1 MSKSARQS
9 AFEILYKV
17 EHSGAYSNLALDA
30 ELSSQEGTADG
41 DSALLTALVYG
52 VLERLITLDYNISL
66 YLRQPLKKL
75 KPEVLI
81 ALRLGAYQLLFMDRI
96 PESAAVNESVKIAKN
111 NRAQF
116 AAGLVNA
123 VLRKVAQNG
132 LRLPDESDG
141 LKFMSVKYSVPEPTV
156 KLFADAYSDKIACE
170 IFEAMSERA
179 KIFVRVNTQKCT
191 TDELAEALARQG
203 IESKRVSL
211 VPNALELLN
220 GGAVEHLDAYKK
232 GLFHVQDLSSQLCCM
247 ALDPQP
253 GDTVYDMCA
262 APGGKSFTLSEL
274 TECKGKILAMDVYPS
289 RLALIEDGAERLG
302 LQNIS
307 VIPNDASGVNPALKK
322 VDRVLCDA
330 PCSGLGI
337 LRRKP
342 EIRYKTLEDID
353 KLPILQYDILC
364 SSAEYVSVGGHL
376 VYSTCS
382 LNPAENAAVCDK
394 FLSEHKDFEA
404 IRIFPDIKRADGNEN
419 YLTLMPQIHGTD
431 GFFIA
436 AFTRTE

>member
-1 MSKSARQS
+1 MLSEIMEEGSYCHLVIRSVLQKYNYRDSRDK
-9 AFEILYKV
+9 AFLKRLV
-17 EHSGAYSNLALDA
+17 
-30 ELSSQEGTADG
+30 EGTVERCIQIDYVLDQFSKVPAVKMKPFIRN
-41 DSALLTALVYG
+41 LLRSSV
-52 VLERLITLDYNISL
+52 
-66 YLRQPLKKL
+66 
-75 KPEVLI
+75 
-81 ALRLGAYQLLFMDRI
+81 YQLLFMDRI
-96 PESAAVNESVKIAKN
+96 PESAAVNESVKLAKN

-132 LRLPDESDG
+132 LRLPDESDR

-156 KLFADAYSDKIACE
+156 KLFADAYSDKTACE

-211 VPNALELLN
+211 VPDALELLN

-247 ALDPQP
+247 ALDPQS

-307 VIPNDASGVNPALKK
+307 VIPNDASKVNPALKK
-322 VDRVLCDA
+322 ADRVLCDA

-364 SSAEYVSVGGHL
+364 SSAEYVSVGGRL

>member
-1 MSKSARQS
+1 
-9 AFEILYKV
+9 
-17 EHSGAYSNLALDA
+17 
-30 ELSSQEGTADG
+30 
-41 DSALLTALVYG
+41 
-52 VLERLITLDYNISL
+52 
-66 YLRQPLKKL
+66 
-75 KPEVLI
+75 
-81 ALRLGAYQLLFMDRI
+81 
-96 PESAAVNESVKIAKN
+96 
-111 NRAQF
+111 
-116 AAGLVNA
+116 
-123 VLRKVAQNG
+123 
-132 LRLPDESDG
+132 
-141 LKFMSVKYSVPEPTV
+141 MSVKYSVPEQTV
-156 KLFADAYSDKIACE
+156 KLFADAYSDRTACE

-191 TDELAEALARQG
+191 ADELIEILARQG
-203 IESKRVSL
+203 VEGRKTDGF
-211 VPNALELLN
+211 PDALELVN

-262 APGGKSFTLSEL
+262 APGGKSFTLAEL
-274 TECKGKILAMDVYPS
+274 TRCKGKILAMDVYPS
-289 RLALIEDGAERLG
+289 RLTLIENGAERLG
-302 LQNIS
+302 LDNIA
-307 VIPNDASGVNPALKK
+307 VIPNDAAKVNPALKK
-322 VDRVLCDA
+322 ADRVLCDA

-364 SSAEYVSVGGHL
+364 SSAEYVRVGGRL

-394 FLSEHKDFEA
+394 FLSEHKNFEA
-404 IRIFPDIKRADGNEN
+404 VRIFPNIKRVDGNEN

>member
-1 MSKSARQS
+1 MLSEIMEEGSYCHLVIRSVLQKYNYRDSRDK
-9 AFEILYKV
+9 AFLKRLV
-17 EHSGAYSNLALDA
+17 
-30 ELSSQEGTADG
+30 EGTVERCIQIDYVL
-41 DSALLTALVYG
+41 DQFSKVPTVKMKPFIRNLLRSSV
-52 VLERLITLDYNISL
+52 
-66 YLRQPLKKL
+66 
-75 KPEVLI
+75 
-81 ALRLGAYQLLFMDRI
+81 YQLLFMDRI
-96 PESAAVNESVKIAKN
+96 PESAAVNESVKLAKN

-156 KLFADAYSDKIACE
+156 KLFADAYSDKTACE

-211 VPNALELLN
+211 VPNAIELLN

-262 APGGKSFTLSEL
+262 APGGKSFTLAEL

-307 VIPNDASGVNPALKK
+307 VIPNDASKVNPALKK
-322 VDRVLCDA
+322 ADRVLCDA

-364 SSAEYVSVGGHL
+364 SSAEYVRVGGRL

-382 LNPAENAAVCDK
+382 LNPAENVAVCDK

>member
-17 EHSGAYSNLALDA
+17 ERSGAYSNLALDA
-30 ELSSQEGTADG
+30 ELSSQQGTADG
-41 DSALLTALVYG
+41 DSALLTALMYG

-96 PESAAVNESVKIAKN
+96 PESAAVNESVKLAKN

-156 KLFADAYSDKIACE
+156 KLFADAYSDKTACE

-211 VPNALELLN
+211 VPDALELLN
-220 GGAVEHLDAYKK
+220 SGAVEHLDAYKK

-307 VIPNDASGVNPALKK
+307 VIPNDASKVNPALKK

-364 SSAEYVSVGGHL
+364 SSAEYVRVGGRL

-394 FLSEHKDFEA
+394 FLSEHKDFGYT
-404 IRIFPDIKRADGNEN
+404 DIPG
-419 YLTLMPQIHGTD
+419 Y
-431 GFFIA
+431 
-436 AFTRTE
+436 

>member
-17 EHSGAYSNLALDA
+17 ERSGAYSNLALDA
-30 ELSSQEGTADG
+30 ELSSQQGTADG

-96 PESAAVNESVKIAKN
+96 PESAAVNESVKLAKN

-116 AAGLVNA
+116 AAGL
-123 VLRKVAQNG
+123 
-132 LRLPDESDG
+132 PDESDR

-156 KLFADAYSDKIACE
+156 KLFADAYSDKTACE

-203 IESKRVSL
+203 TESKRVSL
-211 VPNALELLN
+211 VPDALELLN

-274 TECKGKILAMDVYPS
+274 TECKVKILAMDVYPS

-307 VIPNDASGVNPALKK
+307 VIPNDASKVNPALKK
-322 VDRVLCDA
+322 ADRVLCDA

-364 SSAEYVSVGGHL
+364 SSAEYVSVGGRL

>member
-17 EHSGAYSNLALDA
+17 ERSGAYSNLALDA
-30 ELSSQEGTADG
+30 QLSSKDGADG

-81 ALRLGAYQLLFMDRI
+81 ALRIGAYQLLFMDRI
-96 PESAAVNESVKIAKN
+96 PKSAAVNESVKLVKN

-123 VLRKVAQNG
+123 VLRKVTSNG
-132 LRLPDESDG
+132 LRLPDESDR
-141 LKFMSVKYSVPEPTV
+141 LKFMSVKYSVPEQTV
-156 KLFADAYSDKIACE
+156 KLFADAYSDKTACE

-191 TDELAEALARQG
+191 ADALIEILARQ
-203 IESKRVSL
+203 
-211 VPNALELLN
+211 

-232 GLFHVQDLSSQLCCM
+232 GLFHVQDLSSQFCCM

-262 APGGKSFTLSEL
+262 APGGKSFTLAEL
-274 TECKGKILAMDVYPS
+274 TNCKGEILAMDVYPS
-289 RLALIEDGAERLG
+289 RLALIENGAERLG
-302 LQNIS
+302 LDNIA
-307 VIPNDASGVNPALKK
+307 VIPNDAAKVNPALKK
-322 VDRVLCDA
+322 ADRVLCDA

-353 KLPILQYDILC
+353 KLPVLQYDILC
-364 SSAEYVSVGGHL
+364 SSSEYVKVGGRL

-382 LNPAENAAVCDK
+382 LNPAENSEICNK
-394 FLSEHKDFEA
+394 FLSEHKNFEA
-404 IRIFPDIKRADGNEN
+404 VKLFPDIKRVDGNEN